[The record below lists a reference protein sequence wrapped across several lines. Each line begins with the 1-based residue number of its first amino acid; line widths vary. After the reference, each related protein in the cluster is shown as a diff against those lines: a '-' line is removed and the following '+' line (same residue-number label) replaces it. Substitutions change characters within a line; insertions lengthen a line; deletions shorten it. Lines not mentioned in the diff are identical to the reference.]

1 MDIVFNGEEVIDKN
15 GNVGKVL
22 TKYGNY
28 ILVDFG
34 LRTEKVYINDFFC
47 KDLKYTKFV
56 HQFLVEREIKRLEEE
71 REKELACQNK
81 RENKLSISKIKESPS
96 WQTFNVHQKNS
107 VLLNAFHK
115 YMLKIGMTVL
125 SSEDYRNRV
134 WIICHEEG
142 ISVEELTDKIDYYV
156 KRYTVGSRKER
167 GTNSHNAYKCSL
179 QKLEEF
185 LRFNK

>member
-1 MDIVFNGEEVIDKN
+1 MKN
-15 GNVGKVL
+15 
-22 TKYGNY
+22 
-28 ILVDFG
+28 D
-34 LRTEKVYINDFFC
+34 
-47 KDLKYTKFV
+47 
-56 HQFLVEREIKRLEEE
+56 
-71 REKELACQNK
+71 NK
-81 RENKLSISKIKESPS
+81 HSISRIKESPS

-125 SSEDYRNRV
+125 SSEDYRKRV

-185 LRFNK
+185 